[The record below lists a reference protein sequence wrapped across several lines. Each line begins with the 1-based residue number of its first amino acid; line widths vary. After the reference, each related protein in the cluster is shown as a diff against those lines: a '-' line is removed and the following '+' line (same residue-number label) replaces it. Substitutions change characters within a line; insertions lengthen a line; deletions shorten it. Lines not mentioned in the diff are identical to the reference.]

1 MISSHVATKSST
13 KLFLMNNLLSIQQY
27 RNHSLRKK
35 CPYLELFWSVF
46 SRIRTEYGEIL
57 RISAYSVWMRE
68 ITPNMDTFYAIIVTL
83 VSRILLDVGYR
94 IPSIIFFAHAMFYWF
109 FALAMTLIVILV
121 LFWITLSIIKF
132 TSTFALNMIYKCF

>member
-1 MISSHVATKSST
+1 MATKSST
-13 KLFLMNNLLSIQQY
+13 KLFLMNNLLSILQY

-46 SRIRTEYGEIL
+46 SRIRTEYREIL

-68 ITPNMDTFYAIIVTL
+68 NTDQNNSEYGHFYAIIVTL

>member
-57 RISAYSVWMRE
+57 RISAYSVQIWENAPKTE
-68 ITPNMDTFYAIIVTL
+68 ILTQWLL
-83 VSRILLDVGYR
+83 V
-94 IPSIIFFAHAMFYWF
+94 
-109 FALAMTLIVILV
+109 
-121 LFWITLSIIKF
+121 K
-132 TSTFALNMIYKCF
+132 KE